1 MLAPKL
7 VVDVVL
13 SAVAGGG
20 GAGIE
25 PPNSGFAVAVVA
37 EGWPPRAP

>member
-1 MLAPKL
+1 MLSPKL

-20 GAGIE
+20 GARTE
-25 PPNSGFAVAVVA
+25 PPNSGFAIAVVA
-37 EGWPPRAP
+37 EGWLPHVP